1 MTATR
6 RPTLGPLA
14 GLQPLDERQR
24 LPDAVEIVALVGDVG
39 VGAHS
44 DREDDRV
51 DLRLE
56 LLQPRRVDARAQ
68 PELDAELRE
77 QPRLVRQR
85 LVRLAVR
92 RDREADEPADLLA
105 LVVDRHRIA
114 ACGELAGRGEPGR
127 AGADDRDPLAVRRL
141 RRAQRD
147 AVGVGPLGRVA
158 LQRAD
163 LDRPPALVDEH
174 AVALA
179 EHLDRAD
186 ARARAAEDVL
196 GEDRRRCGARVAGGD
211 RGDEARHVD
220 AGGARRHARRRRVR
234 AAALEAAVGL
244 DHGGLA
250 VSGGRSSRDSSS
262 RASLMVRVWAPPAV
276 TSIGVGPESTCGK
289 AAASSARFADGR
301 APARLY
307 RRSGTSTKGGIMAV
321 RVAINGFGRTGRAAF
336 RAAHESGA
344 DIEWVAINDVVDPPM
359 LAQLL
364 KYDTV
369 YGPFAGT
376 VEVAD
381 GAIVVDGSRIET
393 PMEADPAALP
403 WGELGVDVVIE
414 SSGRFRARADAEKH
428 LEAGAKK
435 VIVSAPAKEPDVTV
449 ALGVNFETYD
459 PELHDIIS
467 NASCTTNCLAPVAKV
482 LHEALGIRH
491 GVMTTVHAY
500 TGDQQLL
507 DGPHKDY
514 RRARAAAANLVP
526 TSTGAA
532 KAIGLVV
539 PALAGKLQGFAVRVP
554 LPTGSLVDLTVEME
568 RRTSVDEVN
577 AVLEERA
584 DRGELAGILRYSE
597 EPLVS
602 SDIVKSPYSSIFDAP
617 LTMVTDGTL
626 VKVVAWYDNEWGYSN
641 RLVELAQRVLVPVPA
656 HV

>member
-1 MTATR
+1 M
-6 RPTLGPLA
+6 
-14 GLQPLDERQR
+14 LDERER
-24 LPDAVEIVALVGDVG
+24 LPDALEIVALVGHVDVR
-39 VGAHS
+39 AHP
-44 DREDDRV
+44 DGEDDRV

-56 LLQPRRVDARAQ
+56 LCQPRRVDARAQ
-68 PELDAELRE
+68 PELDAELGQ

-92 RDREADEPADLLA
+92 RDPVSDEPADLAA
-105 LVVDRHRIA
+105 LVVDGDGIA
-114 ACGELAGRGEPGR
+114 ARGELTRCGEACRP
-127 AGADDRDPLAVRRL
+127 GADDRDALAVRS
-141 RRAQRD
+141 RRIAQRD
-147 AVGVGPLGRVA
+147 AVRIAPFGRVA
-158 LQRAD
+158 LQSAD
-163 LDRPPALVDEH
+163 LDRRAALVDED

-179 EHLDRAD
+179 QDLDRAD
-186 ARARAAEDVL
+186 AGAGAAEDVL
-196 GEDRRRCGARVAGGD
+196 GEDRRGGCRRVSCRDG
-211 RGDEARHVD
+211 GDEAGHVD
-220 AGGARRHARRRRVR
+220 VGR
-234 AAALEAAVGL
+234 AADDTRRGCCAATALEATVGL
-244 DHGGLA
+244 DHGGLGRQRWA
-250 VSGGRSSRDSSS
+250 QLARRARRSWSWLEVSTLRVRRGHRRPPRIDLRKSRS
-262 RASLMVRVWAPPAV
+262 AF
-276 TSIGVGPESTCGK
+276 GPHT
-289 AAASSARFADGR
+289 DGR
-301 APARLY
+301 RAGELLPSDRHFEQG
-307 RRSGTSTKGGIMAV
+307 GTMAV

-344 DIEWVAINDVVDPPM
+344 DIEWVAINDVAEPAM

-381 GAIVVDGSRIET
+381 GAIVVDGSRIVT
-393 PMEADPAALP
+393 PMQADPALLP

-414 SSGRFRARADAEKH
+414 SSGRFRNRADAAKH
-428 LEAGAKK
+428 LEAGARK

-459 PELHDIIS
+459 PELDHIIS

-500 TGDQQLL
+500 TSDQQLL

-554 LPTGSLVDLTVEME
+554 VPTGSLVDLTFETE
-568 RRTSVDEVN
+568 RATSVEEVN
-577 AVLEERA
+577 AFVEQRA
-584 DRGELAGILRYSE
+584 DRGELEGILRYSE

-617 LTMVTDGTL
+617 LTMVIDGTL